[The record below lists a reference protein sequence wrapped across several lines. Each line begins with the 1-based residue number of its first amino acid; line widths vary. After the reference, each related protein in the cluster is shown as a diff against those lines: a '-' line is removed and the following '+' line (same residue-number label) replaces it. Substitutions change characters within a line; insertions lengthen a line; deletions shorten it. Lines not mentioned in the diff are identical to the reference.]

1 MQPVLG
7 LVAPVVVTQPL
18 TEPGRLVGQA
28 DAPLAQAG
36 EPEVSWY
43 CCSPGECQAVLV
55 VVGGGWR
62 FRALAK
68 PGVMW
73 RR

>member
-43 CCSPGECQAVLV
+43 CSPGEC
-55 VVGGGWR
+55 
-62 FRALAK
+62 
-68 PGVMW
+68 
-73 RR
+73 